1 MASEPRDWQ
10 REQRIETYRAEAV
23 ALFQANQAGRAAAR
37 GAAVLILTVVG
48 AGVAAGINAHSR
60 DVAMALPP
68 LTLMLLS
75 YMFQQYAD
83 VSVTGAARAVL
94 ENLLK
99 NELGSP
105 SLIYE
110 FAVAPARRDR
120 RLEVSQRALNV
131 ATALVILAVI
141 GVGLAVAIEGQ
152 PWYIEGGFAL
162 STLISLVSASLSYR
176 DMLRAGAIAQRH
188 IESRLSEAGVNV
200 S

>member
-1 MASEPRDWQ
+1 VGGEPGDWQ